1 MKNMQDER
9 ISLFIKDLNDCLKP
23 NYEIV
28 KSVFNN
34 EYGFPALDPL
44 RDEICKCFMC
54 GLYQSTIT
62 LTNHLL
68 ERSLKF
74 CLASKYTFETKE
86 KESDIRTVFK
96 EGIDKYDNSMLEQ
109 TINAACTQGII
120 TKDQKKELKAF
131 RDKFRNPYSHAFN
144 NIFEGKKVKGKVISS
159 ADLENGIDNFFKH
172 CFDKTTDEEFD
183 LENLPFAQGIM
194 QIKIAKE
201 DSLPYFKRVDEI
213 IRDMLDKIVL
223 QEK

>member
-1 MKNMQDER
+1 MKEEER
-9 ISLFIKDLNDCLKP
+9 ISLFINDLNNCLKP
-23 NYEIV
+23 NHEIV
-28 KSVFNN
+28 KSIFNN

-44 RDEICKCFMC
+44 RDEICKCFLC

-86 KESDIRTVFK
+86 KDNDIRTVFK

-120 TKDQKKELKAF
+120 TKEQKKELKDF
-131 RDKFRNPYSHAFN
+131 RHKFRNPYSHAFN
-144 NIFEGKKVKGKVISS
+144 NIFEGKKVTGKVISS

-172 CFDKTTDEEFD
+172 CFDKATDEEFD

-194 QIKIAKE
+194 QVKIAKE
-201 DSLPYFKRVDEI
+201 DSFPYFKRVDEI
-213 IRDMLDKIVL
+213 IREMLNKIVSS
-223 QEK
+223 EK